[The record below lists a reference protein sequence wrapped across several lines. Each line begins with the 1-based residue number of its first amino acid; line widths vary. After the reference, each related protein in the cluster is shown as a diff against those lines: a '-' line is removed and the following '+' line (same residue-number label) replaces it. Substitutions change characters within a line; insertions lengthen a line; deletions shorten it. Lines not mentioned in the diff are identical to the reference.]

1 MFFSYQ
7 CDVCF
12 TVRKRVQSHALKR
25 NTDCITVHTPAR
37 FGFAETYQTCF
48 KEVLS
53 SDPGRVTGFFNVVLS
68 SDLYCRLQVLRY
80 CLETDTTAAL

>member
-25 NTDCITVHTPAR
+25 NTDRLTVHTPAR

-48 KEVLS
+48 KDP

-68 SDLYCRLQVLRY
+68 SDLYCGLQVLRY
-80 CLETDTTAAL
+80 CLQTDTTAAV